1 MTKSRGILGP
11 RKPWTEGEREVLR
24 ERYADTL
31 TADLAALTGHTLS
44 STHQQ
49 ARKLGLAKSVEWI
62 AATAKAR
69 IEADPNHGSRRSR
82 LRPGNVPANKGV
94 KHPAGWAPG
103 DMARTQFKKGRP
115 ASEARN
121 YVPIGS
127 HRVSKDGYVERKVTD
142 DPSIVPARRWVGV
155 HRLVWMEANGPIPA
169 DGVIAFR
176 PNRRTSVLEEITLDR
191 LECITRAENARRN
204 QMAPE
209 IRPIVQLRGA
219 ITRQINKRLKEQTA

>member
-1 MTKSRGILGP
+1 VTKSRGILGP
-11 RKPWTEGEREVLR
+11 RKRWTDYEREVLR
-24 ERYADTL
+24 AHYARTL
-31 TADLAALTGHTLS
+31 TADLAELLGHTLS

-49 ARKLGLAKSVEWI
+49 ARKLGLVKSVEWI

-82 LRPGNVPANKGV
+82 KQAGDAAWNKGM
-94 KHPAGWAPG
+94 HYQPG
-103 DMARTQFKKGRP
+103 GRNAETRFKKGRA

-127 HRVSKDGYVERKVTD
+127 IRVSKDGYLERKVTD
-142 DPSIVPARRWVGV
+142 DPSLVPARRWVGV
-155 HRLVWMEANGPIPA
+155 HRLAWIEANGPIP
-169 DGVIAFR
+169 DGCVIAFR
-176 PNRRTSVLEEITLDR
+176 PGQRTSVLEEITTDR

-204 QMAPE
+204 QMPAE

-219 ITRQINKRLKEQTA
+219 ITRQINRRLKEKTA

>member
-1 MTKSRGILGP
+1 VTKSRGILGP
-11 RKPWTEGEREVLR
+11 RKRWTDYEREVLR
-24 ERYADTL
+24 AHYARTL
-31 TADLAALTGHTLS
+31 TADLAELLGHTLS

-49 ARKLGLAKSVEWI
+49 ARKLGLVKSVEWI
-62 AATAKAR
+62 AETAKAR
-69 IEADPNHGSRRSR
+69 IESDPNHGSRRSR

-94 KHPAGWAPG
+94 KHPKGWAPG
-103 DMARTQFKKGRP
+103 DMARTQFKRGRP
-115 ASEARN
+115 ACEARN

-127 HRVSKDGYVERKVTD
+127 LRISKDGYAERKVTD

-155 HRLVWMEANGPIPA
+155 HRLVWMEAHGPIPA
-169 DGVIAFR
+169 DCVIAFR
-176 PNRRTSVLEEITLDR
+176 PGMRTSVPEEITLDR